1 MLVGN
6 IGSDERM
13 NYTVMGD
20 PVNVA
25 SRLEALC
32 KRTRLGI
39 MIGQRTRELAGA
51 DIVARPLDK
60 IAVKG
65 KAKGIVVYE
74 LMALRDAATPDQL
87 RAEALGEQALNAYL
101 ARDFAAAAVAARE
114 LLELL
119 SGDVSASEL
128 MAWAQ
133 TLAETGVPEDWDG
146 VKVLTEK

>member
-1 MLVGN
+1 LLGRIYDN
-6 IGSDERM
+6 NRAAAWI
-13 NYTVMGD
+13 
-20 PVNVA
+20 A
-25 SRLEALC
+25 ALAA
-32 KRTRLGI
+32 LLSVVVGI

-114 LLELL
+114 LLP
-119 SGDVSASEL
+119 GDVSASEL
-128 MAWAQ
+128 MVRAQ